1 MKRTQ
6 HIFEGRLIVLKAST
20 AFSYKIME
28 VRTICKKLTYYGH
41 SGNYGNWFG
50 IHKTPDEF

>member
-6 HIFEGRLIVLKAST
+6 HIFEGTLIVLKAST

>member
-6 HIFEGRLIVLKAST
+6 HIFEGTLIVLKDST

-28 VRTICKKLTYYGH
+28 VRKICKKLTYCVH
-41 SGNYGNWFG
+41 SGNYGNWFV